1 MNTDYTQ
8 MVENEIRRLEELGWS
23 ELKNKEKGLITS
35 CDPQEISFP
44 SELFEDLENGY
55 DSVFN
60 RHRSK
65 EVIEIIKKNE
75 IELLWE
81 IGAGDGQISQNLMEQ
96 DINIIAIEPLLSGV
110 SKLNSLSIKTFP
122 GTLKMLQLP
131 DNSIEAIGIFDVLEH
146 IDNTV
151 PFLEEI
157 YRVLKPQGYLIIT
170 VPAGQYLFSNYDLS
184 IGHFRRYSKTELK
197 RSLGNSGFK
206 PKVVKYQFFILIL
219 PVLLLRRIP
228 YLLKIDK
235 GEDLKVHQKNRSHKK
250 ILNYFKPILTIVL
263 DLESKSKLPL
273 GFSLTALFVKDT
285 KKVSS

>member
-1 MNTDYTQ
+1 MNTNYTK
-8 MVENEIRRLEELGWS
+8 MVENEVRRLEELGWY
-23 ELKNKEKGLITS
+23 EPKNKEKHLTKT
-35 CDPQEISFP
+35 CNPLEISFP
-44 SELFEDLENGY
+44 SELFEDVENGH

-65 EVIEIIKKNE
+65 EVIEIIKKNG
-75 IELLWE
+75 IKLLWE

-96 DINIIAIEPLLSGV
+96 NIHIIAIEPLLSGV

-122 GTLKMLQLP
+122 GTLMMQQLP

-146 IDNTV
+146 IDNTAL
-151 PFLEEI
+151 FLEEI
-157 YRVLKPQGYLIIT
+157 YRVLKPEGFLIIT

-197 RSLGNSGFK
+197 RSLEVSGFN
-206 PKVVKYQFFILIL
+206 PKVIKYQFFILIL

-228 YLLKIDK
+228 YLLKLDK
-235 GEDLKVHQKNRSHKK
+235 EEDLKVHQKNRSHKK

-285 KKVSS
+285 KKVSN